1 LPQVLEWLSDL
12 DARNLLIAIGVYFF
26 IETAALIGLVMPAD
40 IVVMFAGATVQDPFA
55 FVLVVLTVV
64 VAQLAGESMMY
75 GVGQLF
81 GDRLRHGRL
90 GRWVGE
96 RRWCAA
102 EQLTDRRGALA
113 VAIAH
118 FAPVAHE
125 LVPLVAGTLGLG
137 YRRFL
142 LWSALGS
149 FAWATT
155 CAGVGVAARTSYRQL
170 GPRITAGL
178 LVVIAAA
185 LLAAWLAGIV
195 RRARKGARDAKGTN
209 SRGCGGAGAVDVEV
223 H

>member
-1 LPQVLEWLSDL
+1 LTQVLELEWLSDL
-12 DARNLLIAIGVYFF
+12 NARDLLIVIWAYFF
-26 IETAALIGLVMPAD
+26 VETAALVGLVMPAD
-40 IVVMFAGATVQDPFA
+40 VVVMFAGATVQDSFA

-64 VAQLAGESMMY
+64 TAQLAGESMMY

-81 GDRLRHGRL
+81 GGRLRRSRL

-96 RRWCAA
+96 RRWRAA
-102 EQLTDRRGALA
+102 EQLTDRRGAVA

-125 LVPLVAGTLGLG
+125 LMPLVAGTLGLG

-149 FAWATT
+149 LTWATT
-155 CAGVGVAARTSYRQL
+155 CAGVGVVARTSYQQL
-170 GPRITAGL
+170 GARITTGA

-185 LLAAWLAGIV
+185 LLAACLAGLA
-195 RRARKGARDAKGTN
+195 RRTRRHARDYEDTIENTQSAT
-209 SRGCGGAGAVDVEV
+209 
-223 H
+223 